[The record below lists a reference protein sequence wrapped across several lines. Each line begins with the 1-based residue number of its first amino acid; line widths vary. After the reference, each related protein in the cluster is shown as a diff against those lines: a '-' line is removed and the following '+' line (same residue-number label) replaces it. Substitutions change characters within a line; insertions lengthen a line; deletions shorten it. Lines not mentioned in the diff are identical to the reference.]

1 MRSRQRISLDL
12 LKGFEA
18 AARHLSF
25 TLAAKEL
32 CVTQSAI
39 SRQVKQL
46 EEQSGQV
53 LFLRVNRGLQLT
65 SAGQT
70 LRDAVGQAQGLV
82 YEAID
87 GLGSDPHVSALVVG
101 AATPFSSM
109 VLAPGLRRF
118 LAESAVLNL
127 RILSSNEPAEL
138 DRFASHV
145 QVRHYAPGAAP
156 AGAVWLAKDLVLPV
170 CAPSLMAFRSDEQFL
185 SSVLERQVLLQ
196 YETVVEGRTK
206 IDWIRW
212 LKANSLTQLRPR
224 GVISF
229 SDYDQIIGAA
239 VDGCGI
245 AMGRLPLVQRYLD
258 DGRLIAPFGDTC
270 IETGAWYAVLNDE
283 PGMAYQQNAF
293 LSWLKSEL
301 PAAPN

>member
-109 VLAPGLRRF
+109 VLAPGLGRF

-212 LKANSLTQLRPR
+212 LKAN
-224 GVISF
+224 
-229 SDYDQIIGAA
+229 
-239 VDGCGI
+239 
-245 AMGRLPLVQRYLD
+245 
-258 DGRLIAPFGDTC
+258 
-270 IETGAWYAVLNDE
+270 
-283 PGMAYQQNAF
+283 
-293 LSWLKSEL
+293 
-301 PAAPN
+301 